1 MAQNV
6 KDPAL
11 SLLWLRVVP
20 WTWNFCMPQS
30 KNSNNIKGE
39 AANVNPYISHRH
51 DNILKQKIYTYILIS
66 LNFFL

>member
-1 MAQNV
+1 VAQNV

-39 AANVNPYISHRH
+39 AANVNP
-51 DNILKQKIYTYILIS
+51 
-66 LNFFL
+66 